1 MMISFLVVPPRYTN
15 RPWRAQH
22 FFVGIVD
29 VQPNASGSRGFPVN
43 HFRDKHSLNC
53 NTRYNLLMEFFDK
66 IVEERIQQAQ
76 EDGVFDNLPG
86 KGKPLKLEDDSFVP
100 EDLRLTYK
108 ILKNSNCL
116 PADVELRKQIF
127 NFRQLL
133 NAAIDEQTRREL
145 RRELNLLVLKF
156 NLKHRTRNFI

>member
-1 MMISFLVVPPRYTN
+1 
-15 RPWRAQH
+15 
-22 FFVGIVD
+22 
-29 VQPNASGSRGFPVN
+29 
-43 HFRDKHSLNC
+43 
-53 NTRYNLLMEFFDK
+53 MEFFDK
-66 IVEERIQQAQ
+66 IAEERIQQAQ

-116 PADVELRKQIF
+116 PVEMELRKQIF
-127 NFRQLL
+127 NLRQLL
-133 NAAIDEQTRREL
+133 NATIDEKTSRKL

-156 NLKHRTRNFI
+156 NVEQRRAISVALPGGGVSHAS